1 MDARTKALKAH
12 RKRLRTRKM
21 KRVEVTVHE
30 QDAPLIR
37 RLAAELRRD
46 DQTARRIRAA
56 LDRTAVDAGGPTVAE
71 VMASL
76 PDVSGSEFDKIFEEI
91 ERFRHDPV
99 MMRVRDVDL

>member
-12 RKRLRTRKM
+12 RKRLRARKM

-30 QDAPLIR
+30 RDAPLIR

-46 DQTARRIRAA
+46 DQATRRIRAA
-56 LDRTAVDAGGPTVAE
+56 LDRTAADEDGPTVAK
-71 VMASL
+71 VMDSL
-76 PDVSGSEFDKIFEEI
+76 PDVSGSEFDKVFEEI
-91 ERFRHDPV
+91 ERLRHDPV